1 MRWFAIGLLLT
12 LISPVYGSDFVT
24 KVMKTDLELQ
34 MAEDGFSE
42 RDIENIKIIAMGI
55 TESEVC
61 ERRNL
66 DGIASFVAKKSGLP
80 LNILLM
86 QAKKYAMI
94 DIVFMEQNPGYALA
108 FCKLA
113 RKVRAK

>member
-55 TESEVC
+55 TV
-61 ERRNL
+61 RF
-66 DGIASFVAKKSGLP
+66 ASFRRRAY
-80 LNILLM
+80 LNV
-86 QAKKYAMI
+86 QTSPHSPSRASNA
-94 DIVFMEQNPGYALA
+94 ELA
-108 FCKLA
+108 
-113 RKVRAK
+113 